1 MHFQILIAPLMNF
14 RSLTEIKVAKRI
26 AANLVIIIALFFAPW
41 WVTLTLG
48 IIATFY
54 FSAYYELIVAG
65 ALFDI
70 LYGVTSD
77 ATFGYNVLG
86 FLVTTVVF
94 ILIERIKKEL
104 R

>member
-1 MHFQILIAPLMNF
+1 MPPQRVLPFLIAC
-14 RSLTEIKVAKRI
+14 TQEIKVAKRI
-26 AANLVIIIALFFAPW
+26 AANLVLVIALFFAPW

-54 FSAYYELIVAG
+54 FSFYYELIVAG

-70 LYGVTSD
+70 LYGVTAD

-94 ILIERIKKEL
+94 LLIERIKKEL